1 MDSPGHK
8 PGPPARWC
16 RRNLVIVRSRM
27 AFRSAGYGR
36 VEADKILPWKAQTM
50 EGNRGFAPSGAPE
63 LSLGL
68 GPNSAA
74 LEKAPVV
81 EEFVPWS
88 R

>member
-1 MDSPGHK
+1 M
-8 PGPPARWC
+8 
-16 RRNLVIVRSRM
+16 LLFV
-27 AFRSAGYGR
+27 AGWHFDQQSLAR
-36 VEADKILPWKAQTM
+36 VEPDKILPWKAQTM